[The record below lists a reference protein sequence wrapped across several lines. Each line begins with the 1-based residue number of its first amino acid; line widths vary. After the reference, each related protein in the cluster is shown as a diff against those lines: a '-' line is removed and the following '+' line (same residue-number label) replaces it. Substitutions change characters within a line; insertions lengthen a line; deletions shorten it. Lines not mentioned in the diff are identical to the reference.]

1 MKCIALGGRPLDS
14 GNPFGWGED
23 INNQEVIMRNALPS
37 TGLIAHSKAL
47 EANQT
52 ATALRLFDDV
62 RAITWRL
69 LHP

>member
-1 MKCIALGGRPLDS
+1 
-14 GNPFGWGED
+14 
-23 INNQEVIMRNALPS
+23 MRNALPS